1 MLVTRYLPI
10 CHSPADLLD
19 PFHPEPFHLFSLTKF
34 PFVIGSSRDRYILTM
49 SAQTGYA
56 IGFHALSSLVAS
68 MSRGVCLRDVG
79 RSPDRLWLYHL
90 RSLEVAACSRDLSRD
105 RTPSCP

>member
-49 SAQTGYA
+49 SAQTGYV
-56 IGFHALSSLVAS
+56 IGVPCPLIPGGFYV
-68 MSRGVCLRDVG
+68 SRGLSTR
-79 RSPDRLWLYHL
+79 RW
-90 RSLEVAACSRDLSRD
+90 SLS
-105 RTPSCP
+105 